1 MGTKLAEG
9 PPKAAETTAS
19 PPDVVTQE
27 TERADLLD
35 KHRRKLRATALQ
47 KGMVR
52 LLTKQNAVNLAL
64 VVLLSIV
71 AVIFLLS
78 LFQTGMGNFT
88 ISLSRT
94 DLYKYGIELSD
105 SSAFTSAS
113 TRLEANSI
121 QGATNISVKDL
132 PPGLDQTDGS
142 HNGQHYIAY
151 TFYVRNNGSTDFNY
165 RYSIDIKETTMAL
178 DSAVRLAVYYNG
190 GDREIFAKRATNGQA
205 EPDTVP
211 FATDTVIDTGTILDM
226 AVGSVDK
233 YTVVIWIEGDDPDC
247 TDERLGGVIE
257 MAMSIEVLP
266 EDNPPPG

>member
-1 MGTKLAEG
+1 MGTKLQERPPIVEAPEG
-9 PPKAAETTAS
+9 TKS
-19 PPDVVTQE
+19 PAPEGQAVDPSLE
-27 TERADLLD
+27 KR
-35 KHRRKLRATALQ
+35 RRKLRTAALQ

-71 AVIFLLS
+71 ALIFLLS

-105 SSAFTSAS
+105 NSDFASAS
-113 TRLEANSI
+113 SRLEANSI
-121 QGATNISVKDL
+121 QGATNISVNDL
-132 PPGLDQTDGS
+132 PEGLDGTDGS

-151 TFYVRNNGSTDFNY
+151 TFYVRNNGTTDFNY
-165 RYSIDIKETTMAL
+165 RYRIDIKEATREL
-178 DSAVRLAVYYNG
+178 DSAVRIATYYNG
-190 GDREIFAKRATNGQA
+190 GDRQIFAKRAANGEV

-211 FATDTVIDTGTILDM
+211 FATDTVIDTGTIMDM
-226 AVGSVDK
+226 KIGSVDK

-266 EDNPPPG
+266 EDNPE